1 MNAAVDFRSTPRA
14 ASLDAARARVLVGK
28 VVTGKGGAVRVV
40 AACQLARPATI
51 ALDLCRADGSVAAE
65 ARRAGS
71 GHVRIA
77 VDLPAQPPGTEH
89 LAWLRVAGAEPVQLR
104 DIRFSVDDLDDPQAL
119 DHWTLTGADRIGA
132 DIVLPPGGQV
142 TLASPP
148 LKAEEGTRYLIDG
161 EALVQG
167 GAEARV
173 WLQDSAGKHFGE
185 RVLDAT
191 GDWLFACPC
200 QSGTSGSVQIVVS
213 LANRSAADLCI
224 LRAPRIGFRELP
236 RWTSGFEEVET
247 ELPHWSRWQ
256 RAIHRRCK
264 TSMTFNGVVQ
274 ALEVRLGREELLSLP
289 QYMAICPTGQC
300 NALCDFCSV
309 TINRTGIVKRQ
320 LKHDVLSRF
329 LAPVRKTVRVF
340 GLEGNGEPTLYR
352 EFLPLVTE
360 VTSGGT
366 DAYLITNA
374 SRLDRDTLKHLSL
387 LESVNVS
394 LNAATAETHRRVM
407 KLKDFE
413 AATSAIRQL
422 VRMRGKRPDGWN
434 AAPRVSVSFV
444 VTHDNVHEVQD
455 FLAFAEYDLG
465 VDVVYIRPLSQLGND
480 LGVVED
486 MRRIVPFD
494 SDIDDMLEAV
504 ADYGSDRRKTL
515 DIRFDATT
523 FRSTRPDPV
532 GGVVM
537 PLGYEDR
544 LLAPRRTGW
553 TYVTAART
561 AWTLSKLR
569 LSLPRGSGDGKA
581 MVSQP
586 IPVAPRSS
594 LRFEADV
601 HVISGAMKLVV
612 ADADTGA
619 VLASASAEETGGP
632 QPLALTIETGDTRA
646 VVIRLDAPS
655 GVMADIDFGRVR
667 RPAPFV
673 GDAFVFPGPSRWER
687 GMPDV
692 GFAWEARS
700 VTLESAAA
708 PGRYLLRSFA
718 VPSAQGRVIRLPLRG
733 NFTRGS
739 AGVGVLSA
747 DGTQFLA
754 TADLSVGTDEQ
765 TLVFRTGAND
775 TVSIA
780 LYGLVPGGTAGVL
793 TFGEA
798 ETEPDPDWTAEP
810 VAATASPQKTVVV
823 LAEADTE
830 EAEPAAGEAAPAEA
844 AVARAPIRRTIMPKP
859 VQKRTFKRR
868 LRDLVMGR
876 DRIYCHKP
884 WTDMHNFTVDGRVD
898 VCCIATGPS
907 QEYYQL
913 GNLMNQP
920 FHAIWNGDRA
930 KEFRR
935 TVNSDQPLP
944 PCERCPMSH
953 AYQGPLLDPVHTMG
967 QFRAQFFS
975 REFLNRR
982 YTRYIG
988 YAGYYLGWVVLQFVV
1003 FRGFKRHPLG
1013 GLGRLGAAIGRR
1025 FGI

>member
-28 VVTGKGGAVRVV
+28 VAAGKGGVRAI
-40 AACQLARPATI
+40 AACQTGGPATL
-51 ALDLCRADGSVAAE
+51 ALDLCRADGSVVAE

-77 VDLPAQPPGTEH
+77 VDLPAQPPGTEF
-89 LAWLRVAGAEPVQLR
+89 LAWLRLAGPEPVHLR
-104 DIRFSVDDLDDPQAL
+104 DIRFTVDDLDDPQAL
-119 DHWTLTGADRIGA
+119 DRWTLTGADHIGA
-132 DIVLPPGGQV
+132 DIVLAPGGQA
-142 TLASPP
+142 TLASPT
-148 LKAEEGTRYLIDG
+148 LEAEEGTRYLIDG

-173 WLQDSAGKHFGE
+173 WLQDGAGKRFGE

-200 QSGTSGSVQIVVS
+200 QSGTSGPVQIVVS

-236 RWTSGFEEVET
+236 RWTSGIEEVET
-247 ELPHWSRWQ
+247 ELPHWNRWQ
-256 RAIHRRCK
+256 KAIHRRCK

-352 EFLPLVTE
+352 EFLPLVSE

-374 SRLDRDTLKHLSL
+374 SRLDRDTLKHLLL
-387 LESVNVS
+387 LESVNIS

-504 ADYGSDRRKTL
+504 AEYGTDRRKTL
-515 DIRFDATT
+515 DIRFDAAT

-537 PLGYEDR
+537 PLGYDDR
-544 LLAPRRTGW
+544 LLPPRRTGW
-553 TYVTAART
+553 TYVTAARA
-561 AWTLSKLR
+561 AWSLSTVR
-569 LSLPRGSGDGKA
+569 LSLPRGSGDGQV

-586 IPVAPRSS
+586 VPVPPRRSV
-594 LRFEADV
+594 RFEAGV
-601 HVISGAMKLVV
+601 HVISGAMQFVV

-619 VLASASAEETGGP
+619 VLASTSVEEASGP
-632 QPLALTIETGDTRA
+632 QPVALTIETGDARA
-646 VVIRLDAPS
+646 AVIRIVAPS
-655 GVMADIDFGRVR
+655 GVMADVDFGRVR

-708 PGRYLLRSFA
+708 PGLYLIRSFA
-718 VPSAQGRVIRLPLRG
+718 VPCAQGRIIRLPLEG
-733 NFTRGS
+733 KFTRGS

-747 DGTQFLA
+747 DGAQFIA
-754 TADLSVGTDEQ
+754 TADLSVGEDRQ
-765 TLVFRTGAND
+765 TLVFRTGANNA
-775 TVSIA
+775 VSIA
-780 LYGLVPGGTAGVL
+780 LYGLVPGGTAGVV

-798 ETEPDPDWTAEP
+798 VTEPDPDWTGAP
-810 VAATASPQKTVVV
+810 DPVVAASPEKAVVAA
-823 LAEADTE
+823 AEAGVE
-830 EAEPAAGEAAPAEA
+830 EAEPAAGEEAPAEA
-844 AVARAPIRRTIMPKP
+844 VASRAPIRRTIIPKP
-859 VQKRTFKRR
+859 ARKRTFQRR

-876 DRIYCHKP
+876 DRIYCHSRGP
-884 WTDMHNFTVDGRVD
+884 TCT
-898 VCCIATGPS
+898 ISPSTGALTSAASRPARARNIIS
-907 QEYYQL
+907 S
-913 GNLMNQP
+913 
-920 FHAIWNGDRA
+920 AI
-930 KEFRR
+930 
-935 TVNSDQPLP
+935 S
-944 PCERCPMSH
+944 
-953 AYQGPLLDPVHTMG
+953 
-967 QFRAQFFS
+967 
-975 REFLNRR
+975 
-982 YTRYIG
+982 
-988 YAGYYLGWVVLQFVV
+988 
-1003 FRGFKRHPLG
+1003 
-1013 GLGRLGAAIGRR
+1013 
-1025 FGI
+1025 

>member
-28 VVTGKGGAVRVV
+28 VAAGTGAVRAV
-40 AACQLARPATI
+40 AACQLAGPATL
-51 ALDLCRADGSVAAE
+51 ALDLCGSDGTVVAE
-65 ARRAGS
+65 GRRAGS
-71 GHVRIA
+71 GNVRIA
-77 VDLPAQPPGTEH
+77 VDLPAQPPGTEY
-89 LAWLRVAGAEPVQLR
+89 LAWLRLAGTEPVELR

-119 DHWTLTGADRIGA
+119 DYWKLSGADRIGA
-132 DIVLPPGGQV
+132 DIVLPPGGQAN
-142 TLASPP
+142 LASPP
-148 LKAEEGTRYLIDG
+148 LDAEEGSRYLIDG
-161 EALVQG
+161 ETLVQG

-173 WLQDSAGKHFGE
+173 WLQDAAGNRFGE

-200 QSGTSGSVQIVVS
+200 QSGTSGAVQIVVS

-236 RWTSGFEEVET
+236 RWTAGFEDVET
-247 ELPHWSRWQ
+247 ELPHWSCWQ
-256 RAIHRRCK
+256 KAIHRRCK
-264 TSMTFNGVVQ
+264 TSKTFNGVVQ

-320 LKHDVLSRF
+320 LKHEVLSRF

-352 EFLPLVTE
+352 EFLPLVSE

-374 SRLDRDTLKHLSL
+374 SRLDRETLKHLSL

-422 VRMRGKRPDGWN
+422 VWMRGKRPDGWN

-494 SDIDDMLEAV
+494 SDIDDMLESV
-504 ADYGSDRRKTL
+504 AEYSHDRRKTL
-515 DIRFDATT
+515 EIRFDATT

-544 LLAPRRTGW
+544 LLAPRRAGW
-553 TYVTAART
+553 TYDTAARNV
-561 AWTLSKLR
+561 WSLSKLR
-569 LSLPRGSGDGKA
+569 LSLPRGAGEGYA

-586 IPVAPRSS
+586 IPVAPRRS
-594 LRFEADV
+594 LRFEAGI

-619 VLASASAEETGGP
+619 VLASAAVDETGKP
-632 QPLALTIETGDTRA
+632 QPLALTVETGDARA
-646 VVIRLDAPS
+646 VIIRIDAAS
-655 GVMADIDFGRVR
+655 GVIADIDFGRVR

-692 GFAWEARS
+692 GFAWQARS

-718 VPSAQGRVIRLPLRG
+718 VPCAQGRVICLPLKG

-739 AGVGVLSA
+739 AGVGILSG
-747 DGTQFLA
+747 DGARFLA
-754 TADLSVGTDEQ
+754 TADLSMGKDEQ
-765 TLVFRTGAND
+765 TLVFRTEAND
-775 TVSIA
+775 AVSIA

-793 TFGEA
+793 AFGEA
-798 ETEPDPDWTAEP
+798 KTTPDPDWTAAHL
-810 VAATASPQKTVVV
+810 VATTSPQKASAA
-823 LAEADTE
+823 AEVDADAD
-830 EAEPAAGEAAPAEA
+830 EAEPAAAEIAQAEA
-844 AVARAPIRRTIMPKP
+844 VATRAPIRRTTIPKP
-859 VQKRTFKRR
+859 AQKRTLKRR

-884 WTDMHNFTVDGRVD
+884 WTDLHNFSVDGRVD

-920 FHAIWNGDRA
+920 FHAIWNGERA

-935 TVNSDQPLP
+935 TVNSDAPLP

-975 REFLNRR
+975 HEFLNRR

-988 YAGYYLGWVVLQFVV
+988 YAGYYLGWLVLQFVV
-1003 FRGFKRHPLG
+1003 FRGFKRHPFG